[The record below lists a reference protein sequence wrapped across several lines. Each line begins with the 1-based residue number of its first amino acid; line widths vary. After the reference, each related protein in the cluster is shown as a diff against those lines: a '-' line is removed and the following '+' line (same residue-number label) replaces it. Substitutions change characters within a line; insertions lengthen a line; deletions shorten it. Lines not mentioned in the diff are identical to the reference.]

1 MVGTADG
8 VKITTLINNSPKY
21 DSYLKGCF
29 GVSFWLEVTAGE
41 IRRRILF
48 DVGPLAEP
56 LIYNARML
64 GICLA
69 DVDMIVLSHS
79 HFDHTA
85 ALADVLAAIGHPV
98 PVFAHPDIFRTN
110 FTLKPEYMNYGMVG
124 NNRRA
129 NLEALGAQLVL
140 TRSPVELLPGL
151 MLTGEVE
158 HTARFEE
165 TGGVSCHMLDEQ
177 GNLIPDDLRDD
188 ISVLVNVRDRGLI
201 ILTGCAHAGPINTV
215 RHAIRVSG
223 VSRIAGIMGGFH
235 LLEAGQTR
243 VDQTIDALQQVSPG
257 WVAPMHC
264 TGVIPT
270 AKIAMAMPG
279 SYRENNAGDVITC
292 P

>member
-1 MVGTADG
+1 MIGTADS

-29 GVSFWLEVTAGE
+29 GISFWLEVTAGD
-41 IRRRILF
+41 IRRRVLF

-85 ALADVLAAIGHPV
+85 ALAEVLTAIGHPV

-110 FTLKPEYMNYGMVG
+110 FTLRPEYMNYGMVG
-124 NNRRA
+124 DNRRA
-129 NLEALGAQLVL
+129 SIEALGAQLVL
-140 TRSPVELLPGL
+140 TKSPLELLPGL

-158 HTARFEE
+158 HTTPFEE
-165 TGGVSCHMLDEQ
+165 TGGVACHMLDDQ
-177 GNLIPDDLRDD
+177 GNLVPDSLRDD
-188 ISVLVNVRDRGLI
+188 ISVLVNVRDQGLV
-201 ILTGCAHAGPINTV
+201 ILTGCAHAGPINIAK
-215 RHAIRVSG
+215 HAVKVAG

-235 LLEAGQTR
+235 LLEAGQAR
-243 VDQTIDALQQVSPG
+243 VDQTIAELQRLNPG

-264 TGVIPT
+264 TGIIPT
-270 AKIAMAMPG
+270 AKIAMAMPD